1 METGVSGAAEYM
13 RKEKNSAGVTGG
25 AARGQIP
32 EAQNPVKIFKS
43 YLNRSDKFWAAD
55 CSDQTYI
62 SEDKSDYPKENRLKR
77 DKGWWGET
85 RLEASA
91 MT

>member
-43 YLNRSDKFWAAD
+43 YLNRSDKF
-55 CSDQTYI
+55 
-62 SEDKSDYPKENRLKR
+62 
-77 DKGWWGET
+77 
-85 RLEASA
+85 
-91 MT
+91 